1 MPTDASI
8 IAARH
13 ATHGTTLRL
22 LQLFVIS
29 TTLLNWDLLKLA
41 QGYGPG
47 QAWNGNYFYLNWAVR
62 TGLDECV
69 PIEESLCC
77 EWLAHCLFNLPNL
90 KRRPQ
95 FFTFLLT

>member
-1 MPTDASI
+1 MLITTCMSTNANSI
-8 IAARH
+8 ATRDSRH
-13 ATHGTTLRL
+13 HSHVF

-62 TGLDECV
+62 TGWRSAC
-69 PIEESLCC
+69 
-77 EWLAHCLFNLPNL
+77 
-90 KRRPQ
+90 
-95 FFTFLLT
+95 